1 MNAYFDTS
9 AIVPLL
15 LEEPHSQTAQIAV
28 RNAESTW
35 AWRWAEVETEA
46 ALVRR
51 KASPLTWRNWRILK
65 GKIRWLESSKDLS
78 QDICRFNRE
87 IGLRAA
93 DAGHLFIFERTAVVI
108 EDLTLVTFDKE
119 MSKAADELGFTIFSP
134 SVNTG

>member
-15 LEEPHSQTAQIAV
+15 LEEPHSQRAQIAV
-28 RNAESTW
+28 RNARSIW
-35 AWRWAEVETEA
+35 AWRWAEVEAEA

-65 GKIRWLESSKDLS
+65 GEIRWLESSKEIS

-93 DAGHLFIFERTAVVI
+93 DAGHLFIFERTAAVM

-119 MSKAADELGFTIFSP
+119 MTKAAHELGFTIFYP
-134 SVNTG
+134 SEK